1 MKLYIIRHG
10 KTDWNNQ
17 KLIQGST
24 DLSLSDIG
32 KNEILKFKNRID
44 KLDFDMCISSPLKR
58 AKETAEI
65 VVPSNCKILTDDR
78 LKERYMGKLE
88 GTTVKNY
95 DIQKFWN
102 INYEKED
109 IGVETPKEILKRA
122 HSFLEDIKK
131 DYKDKNILIVSHS
144 GLIKGIHY
152 NIVGYD
158 DNTDLLSFYANHNEI
173 YEYDIK

>member
-109 IGVETPKEILKRA
+109 IGVETPKEVLKRA
-122 HSFLEDIKK
+122 GLFLEDIKK
-131 DYKDKNILIVSHS
+131 EYKDKNILIVSHS

>member
-32 KNEILKFKNRID
+32 KKEILELKKQID
-44 KLDFDMCISSPLKR
+44 KLDFDLCIASPLKR
-58 AKETAEI
+58 AKETAKLVI
-65 VVPSNCKILTDDR
+65 PSNCELLTDDR

-95 DIQKFWN
+95 DINKYWN

-109 IGVETPKEILKRA
+109 IGVETPKEVLTRA
-122 HSFLEDIKK
+122 GLFLEDIKK
-131 DYKDKNILIVSHS
+131 DYKDKTILIVSHS
-144 GLIKGIHY
+144 GLIKGIHF

-158 DNTDLLSFYANHNEI
+158 DDTNLLSFYANHNEI
-173 YEYDIK
+173 YEYDIN